1 MKPAL
6 PVVLL
11 LALFAPPLAAVP
23 LWSATDASGESTV
36 LLLGSV
42 HLLRPEDQ
50 PLPEAVHDAYRR
62 ADRVVMELHPGEL
75 APEAVQAALASVG
88 LQSAG
93 NSALEVLGPE
103 WPRAAART
111 AEAGLML
118 EAVAMFE
125 PWFAALALYNGVLAA
140 SGFDPALGVDQQV
153 AAWVARDDKPVA
165 GLETLDEQLRL
176 FKTLPPE
183 LQRDMLLKTI
193 EELPTMGADSVALV
207 GHWRDGDVAGL
218 AERLEADFREHPE
231 LRMQVVGRRNHAWMS
246 EIAAL
251 FEGGGTS
258 LVVVG
263 ALHLVGPEGLP
274 ALLEH
279 RGYSVTRLAAGDPPP
294 GAIAAA
300 R

>member
-1 MKPAL
+1 MRRAL

-23 LWSATDASGESTV
+23 LWSVTDASGESTV

-62 ADRVVMELHPGEL
+62 AGRVVMELHPEAL
-75 APEAVQAALASVG
+75 APEAAQAALARIG
-88 LQSAG
+88 IQSPG

-103 WPRAAART
+103 WPRAEAQA

-153 AAWVARDDKPVA
+153 ASWVARDDKPVA

-207 GHWRDGDVAGL
+207 GHWRDGDVAAL
-218 AERLEADFREHPE
+218 AARLEADFREHPE
-231 LRMQVVGRRNHAWMS
+231 LRMQIVGRRNHAWMS
-246 EIAAL
+246 AIEPL

-274 ALLEH
+274 ALLEQ
-279 RGYSVTRLAAGDPPP
+279 RGYVVRPLAVTDLPPDV
-294 GAIAAA
+294 IATA